1 VENEI
6 FSAYDLLNDLGRY
19 SLSVDATTIDFE
31 VHALQQLCWC
41 GCADVGA
48 MLVLKCRCCNNCVG
62 FEGDSKTRFFFCF
75 FLLIFFFIVF
85 ERCHDNCVQIST
97 SKASKAI
104 VLGLKVRD
112 ATRICF
118 VLFGKRRN
126 NVFRYLHVEDL
137 FLCLGFNA

>member
-75 FLLIFFFIVF
+75 FLLIFF
-85 ERCHDNCVQIST
+85 
-97 SKASKAI
+97 
-104 VLGLKVRD
+104 L
-112 ATRICF
+112 
-118 VLFGKRRN
+118 
-126 NVFRYLHVEDL
+126 
-137 FLCLGFNA
+137 LCLRDVTTIVSKSPQVRLVKQLYWG